1 MVLLAPF
8 KNIYNLKFNE
18 YASSIRIDMC
28 CNNIEININPLSSI
42 AKSMYRNICWR
53 QVLGIQ

>member
-18 YASSIRIDMC
+18 HASSIDIDMC
-28 CNNIEININPLSSI
+28 CNNTEINITPLSSI
-42 AKSMYRNICWR
+42 AKTVYINMCWK
-53 QVLGIQ
+53 